1 MNKTNCFPKIQKAQ
15 STAKLII
22 KTDWDQSIN
31 SSIPLTIRAEMSSNR
46 MKTDFTNKNFSS
58 NSDVSY
64 LKSKHKKF
72 QSIESIIYQDPELSQ
87 TKYDKSLQSFY
98 STMYRKSQNKLQF
111 NNKIDKTTIKSQW
124 LDFEDLLKD
133 KNFMEN
139 GLQKYFFDILK
150 HEIKQQP
157 NQQAIPPNRQQAL
170 DLKEWLFFMIQRTKD
185 NSKNLNAIQ
194 IAEEIQLIY
203 TTCFKEIIQQVKVEC
218 IERGELLQIIW
229 DFYIQLIDQVIKSS
243 NQQMKGFE
251 LEMKNKMIEQQNYY
265 NEQLHFQELLYNES
279 KNQIKQLQFD
289 YDRALDIDQ
298 QQKEEILQLT
308 QEYRES
314 LEIIDQ
320 HRKQID
326 ELQLQIVMLKTEQ
339 VNDSKP
345 ESEKINIKVQQGQSI
360 VSHLM
365 NFQAKIDN
373 NQKYRIKSPFKSQ
386 GSKSP
391 CRSPKKNSMIF
402 DRWEQLKQ
410 QENQLKSQII
420 SLKYLDFDKDYQPSQ
435 SKIVQISGTDDKAIQ
450 TEDYVQDYQ
459 NNTKKEEQY
468 INNIDSNI
476 SIQENN
482 NTTLSD
488 DLESKISKVFKLLG
502 DQKLDDNQKLLLYQ
516 TLSESKEVCE
526 QNKSLSQKLISMNK
540 LDSMNKME
548 LLEKEELCQELEM
561 KLKQTVQDFISIISN
576 SKRKLKKLASK
587 NTQLIGTLKQI
598 ESKYEIVINDVKSI
612 EEEESRTMNLINE
625 VDGDEN
631 VYSIGKE
638 SQNMDDEGS
647 LQIYEDES
655 IKHSIKMVGSIQ
667 FQKQPIQ
674 QSYDYKKAISET
686 NLDDQQE
693 QFDNSFNNQINSKE
707 EINNQKN
714 GDYSKKQSQHV
725 NINDENIYKETR
737 DQIQSENS
745 KSDYLINPN
754 QKNQIKELDES
765 KTLKSSTVNKNKIN
779 NLKKQKSIQKH
790 QQQQG
795 DRKSINQQQN
805 HMRNSKNQLENKIEN
820 RNSKHNISKSPIGEK
835 DEISYMNQSQKSIIE
850 SERME
855 LDQDKNCDQR
865 IKDVI
870 KQYKDKQF
878 TKYSFAHRTLNFN
891 LLQET
896 KQPKRFRRIYSQNT
910 DVANNL
916 LKQVINSKNITK
928 TLSFLQFN
936 KIINQILTEVSKQNE
951 GYKIPFHVCIYDFI
965 KNKYGF
971 KQVAEKKIKQIYEF
985 IIIEKEKNAKVL
997 LISKYCNLKNEI
1009 DEVAQKLLIEA
1020 FEFFNNKIES
1030 NKNEFLITYESANEF
1045 LNDKSQLWLQ
1055 ANQIQ
1060 QLQNQFKVQ
1069 NQQYGSNKY
1078 CINYDQFIMKILD
1091 FYIFNKKDYQNILET
1106 LFKAADLDGNKLIE
1120 YQEFKTLYRAIHIQQ
1135 IETENL
1141 LQMFVR
1147 NADFVDDQGDKYLT
1161 LPRFTE
1167 MAIELAIFPKDS
1179 VIKYG
1184 EGCEKIKEHWKTE
1197 KNTIKLR
1204 FLEAK
1209 QYSKV
1214 KHTFEELDNLINN
1227 DKKEIQ
1233 NVLWMSYKLL
1243 NEQSLRVYLK
1253 YQTKQCLSEL
1263 LPLEIL
1269 QIQQQYKQLDSI
1281 E

>member
-15 STAKLII
+15 STAKLLI

-31 SSIPLTIRAEMSSNR
+31 SSIPLSIRAEMSSHR

-58 NSDVSY
+58 NSEVSY
-64 LKSKHKKF
+64 LKTKHKKI
-72 QSIESIIYQDPELSQ
+72 QSIESIIYKDPELSQ
-87 TKYDKSLQSFY
+87 TKYDKSLHSFY

-139 GLQKYFFDILK
+139 GLQKYFYDILK
-150 HEIKQQP
+150 HEIKQSS
-157 NQQAIPPNRQQAL
+157 NQSAIPPNRQQAL

-185 NSKNLNAIQ
+185 NSKNLSAVQ

-203 TTCFKEIIQQVKVEC
+203 TTCLKEIINQVKVEC
-218 IERGELLQIIW
+218 VERGELLQIIW

-243 NQQMKGFE
+243 NQQMQGFE
-251 LEMKNKMIEQQNYY
+251 QEMKNKVIEQQNYY
-265 NEQLHFQELLYNES
+265 NEQLQFQELIYNES

-298 QQKEEILQLT
+298 QQKEQILELT
-308 QEYRES
+308 SEYREA
-314 LEIIDQ
+314 LEVIDS

-326 ELQLQIVMLKTEQ
+326 ELQLQILMLKTEQ
-339 VNDSKP
+339 AETKP
-345 ESEKINIKVQQGQSI
+345 ESEKINIQVQQGQSI

-365 NFQAKIDN
+365 NFQAKIDT

-391 CRSPKKNSMIF
+391 ARSPKKNSMIF
-402 DRWEQLKQ
+402 DRWEQLRL

-435 SKIVQISGTDDKAIQ
+435 SKIVQISGTDDKAVQ
-450 TEDYVQDYQ
+450 TEDQVLDSKKNSKKEVQDL
-459 NNTKKEEQY
+459 NN
-468 INNIDSNI
+468 DSNI
-476 SIQENN
+476 SIDENN
-482 NTTLSD
+482 KPQQE
-488 DLESKISKVFKLLG
+488 DLELRISKVLKLLEE
-502 DQKLDDNQKLLLYQ
+502 QKLDENQKLLLFK
-516 TLSESKEVCE
+516 TLSETKDVCE
-526 QNKSLSQKLISMNK
+526 QNKSLSQRLISMK
-540 LDSMNKME
+540 KMDSRKKME
-548 LLEKEELCQELEM
+548 LLEKEELCQELEI
-561 KLKQTVQDFISIISN
+561 KLQQTVQDFISIIQN
-576 SKRKLKKLASK
+576 SKRKLRKLVTK
-587 NTQLIGTLKQI
+587 NTQLVGTLKEI
-598 ESKYEIVINDVKSI
+598 ESKYEIVINDVKPI
-612 EEEESRTMNLINE
+612 EEEESHLMNLINE

-631 VYSIGKE
+631 AFSLGKE
-638 SQNMDDEGS
+638 SQNLNEDKS
-647 LQIYEDES
+647 LQIYDEES
-655 IKHSIKMVGSIQ
+655 IKSSVHMLDSIKL
-667 FQKQPIQ
+667 QKRPVQ
-674 QSYDYKKAISET
+674 DFKKAISET
-686 NLDDQQE
+686 NLNDKLE
-693 QFDNSFNNQINSKE
+693 QFENSTNNQINSKE
-707 EINNQKN
+707 EVQDLQNK
-714 GDYSKKQSQHV
+714 GHRKKQSEYV
-725 NINDENIYKETR
+725 NIKDEEIYKETK

-745 KSDYLINPN
+745 KSDYLINLN
-754 QKNQIKELDES
+754 QKNQLADEN
-765 KTLKSSTVNKNKIN
+765 KTLKSSTVSKTQIN
-779 NLKKQKSIQKH
+779 NQKKKSIQKH

-795 DRKSINQQQN
+795 DQKFINQQQY
-805 HMRNSKNQLENKIEN
+805 HSRSSKNQLDIKFES
-820 RNSKHNISKSPIGEK
+820 RNSKHSISNNTITEK
-835 DEISYMNQSQKSIIE
+835 DEVSQMKQSQRSQVE
-850 SERME
+850 SEKME
-855 LDQDKNCDQR
+855 LDQDKNCAQR

-870 KQYKDKQF
+870 SQYKDKQL
-878 TKYSFAHRTLNFN
+878 TKYSSAHKTINFN

-896 KQPKRFRRIYSQNT
+896 KQPKRFRRVYSQNT

-916 LKQVINSKNITK
+916 LKHVMNSKNITK

-936 KIINQILTEVSKQNE
+936 KIINQILSEVSKQSE
-951 GYKIPFHVCIYDFI
+951 GYKIPVHVCIYDFI

-997 LISKYCNLKNEI
+997 LISKYCNFKDEI

-1020 FEFFNNKIES
+1020 FVFFNNKIES
-1030 NKNEFLITYESANEF
+1030 NKTEFLITYESANEF

-1060 QLQNQFKVQ
+1060 QLQNQCKVQ
-1069 NQQYGSNKY
+1069 CQQFGTNKY

-1091 FYIFNKKDYQNILET
+1091 FYIFNKKDYQNILEK

-1120 YQEFKTLYRAIHIQQ
+1120 YQEFKTLYRAIHTQQ
-1135 IETENL
+1135 EERQNL
-1141 LQMFVR
+1141 LQMFLK
-1147 NADFVDDQGDKYLT
+1147 NADFADDQGDKYLT

-1184 EGCEKIKEHWKTE
+1184 EGCERIKDHWKNE
-1197 KNTIKLR
+1197 KNSIKLR

-1233 NVLWMSYKLL
+1233 NVLWVSYKLL